1 MNSTYNHERNLEFL
15 NFCQKLEILGKSLFL
30 GLKGK

>member
-1 MNSTYNHERNLEFL
+1 MNSIYNYKGKLEFL
-15 NFCQKLEILGKSLFL
+15 NFCQKLEILGKRLFL